1 MSYILAVCT
10 LGTFYCGDTLTH
22 FLPAIETDLS
32 RDQDD
37 ELTAQFYK
45 VAPYWKSPDE
55 GSSTTLVAAL
65 DPALN
70 GELLPCIRF
79 QNSSHD
85 RLTLLIP

>member
-1 MSYILAVCT
+1 MWELVVRDRADWRTRTGI
-10 LGTFYCGDTLTH
+10 
-22 FLPAIETDLS
+22 ITDLS

-45 VAPYWKSPDE
+45 VAKYWKSPDE

-70 GELLPCIRF
+70 GR
-79 QNSSHD
+79 
-85 RLTLLIP
+85 

>member
-1 MSYILAVCT
+1 LLT
-10 LGTFYCGDTLTH
+10 LISSFT
-22 FLPAIETDLS
+22 AIETDLS

-45 VAPYWKSPDE
+45 VAPYWKTPDE

-70 GELLPCIRF
+70 GELMASTTSRWRRRVRADQIG
-79 QNSSHD
+79 
-85 RLTLLIP
+85 